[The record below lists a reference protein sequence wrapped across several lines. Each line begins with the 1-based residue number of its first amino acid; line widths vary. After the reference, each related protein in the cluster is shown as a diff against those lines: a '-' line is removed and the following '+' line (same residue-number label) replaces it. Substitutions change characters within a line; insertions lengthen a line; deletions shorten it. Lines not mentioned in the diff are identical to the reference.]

1 MASLAVRIGSLV
13 ARNPIFSAS
22 GTFGHGLE
30 MEGFCPTSSVGGLVS
45 KTVTLRPRAGNPLPR
60 LCETEAGL
68 INSIGLENKG
78 LAHYL
83 EHVVPELA
91 RAQCLVVVNVG
102 GHADEEF
109 AELVAALD
117 ERPEVDAL
125 ELNLSCPNV
134 DDGKLP
140 LATDPKRAEAVVSGA
155 RKRTTK
161 PLFAKLSPNVTRIG
175 DMARAV
181 EAGGADAVTAVNTLL
196 GLALDWRTRR
206 PGVATVQG
214 GYSGPGIKPV
224 ALRCA
229 WECAQA
235 VSLPIIGAGGIQSA
249 DDVLQFMVAG
259 CSAVQVGT
267 SSFWNPARLGELAR
281 EVDALLT
288 AEGIDDINDLVGSL
302 RDGRTRAARPRP
314 NTDEHAPAAAGRSG
328 TR

>member
-1 MASLAVRIGSLV
+1 
-13 ARNPIFSAS
+13 
-22 GTFGHGLE
+22 
-30 MEGFCPTSSVGGLVS
+30 
-45 KTVTLRPRAGNPLPR
+45 
-60 LCETEAGL
+60 
-68 INSIGLENKG
+68 
-78 LAHYL
+78 
-83 EHVVPELA
+83 
-91 RAQCLVVVNVG
+91 
-102 GHADEEF
+102 
-109 AELVAALD
+109 
-117 ERPEVDAL
+117 
-125 ELNLSCPNV
+125 
-134 DDGKLP
+134 
-140 LATDPKRAEAVVSGA
+140 VVSGA
-155 RKRTTK
+155 RKRTKK

-235 VSLPIIGAGGIQSA
+235 VSLPIIGAGGIQTA

-267 SSFWNPARLGELAR
+267 SSFWNPARLAELAQ

-288 AEGIDDINDLVGSL
+288 AEGIDDVNDLVGAL

-314 NTDEHAPAAAGRSG
+314 NTDEHAPAAAGRSAA
-328 TR
+328 R